1 MWGSLDEVLHHK
13 YGHGGTADV
22 AVANHEHFYLVWHK
36 ISFPFKASQT
46 IDFTGFVGFLLF
58 YQLVIS
64 SHKNASF
71 LGSVV

>member
-1 MWGSLDEVLHHK
+1 MLLVDEVSHDRL
-13 YGHGGTADV
+13 GHGAAADV

-36 ISFPFKASQT
+36 ISFPFKSSQT

-58 YQLVIS
+58 YQLAVS